1 MLRFSEAQSNAINHV
16 ESYKCLA
23 FPKLKN
29 HRLKTQ
35 DSRLMINDILLSS
48 NKAKGK
54 RPYFL
59 ENPEVERVLNITMA
73 VAMEVGVMHERLD
86 TIERLLE
93 NKGILLRSEIESFE
107 PTNEEIIERQLWHAR
122 YIARVLRIVQQELE
136 ALQQDPEQNLSMEEI
151 AERLRN
157 S

>member
-1 MLRFSEAQSNAINHV
+1 MAVVQFGMSLGLGNN
-16 ESYKCLA
+16 
-23 FPKLKN
+23 KN
-29 HRLKTQ
+29 
-35 DSRLMINDILLSS
+35 MINDIQLSA

-59 ENPEVERVLNITMA
+59 DNPEVERVMNITMA

-86 TIERLLE
+86 TIERLLAK
-93 NKGILLRSEIESFE
+93 KGILNATEIDAFE
-107 PTNEEIIERQLWHAR
+107 PNNEEVIARQLWHAR

-136 ALQQDPEQNLSMEEI
+136 ALQQGPENNLSMAEI
-151 AERLRN
+151 AERLKH

>member
-1 MLRFSEAQSNAINHV
+1 
-16 ESYKCLA
+16 
-23 FPKLKN
+23 
-29 HRLKTQ
+29 
-35 DSRLMINDILLSS
+35 MINDILLSS

-59 ENPEVERVLNITMA
+59 ENPEVERVLNITMV
-73 VAMEVGVMHERLD
+73 VAMELGVMHERLD

-93 NKGILLRSEIESFE
+93 KKGIMAKAEIDAFE
-107 PTNEEIIERQLWHAR
+107 PNNEEVIERQLWHAR

-136 ALQQDPEQNLSMEEI
+136 SLQQDPEHNLSMEEV
-151 AERLRN
+151 AERLRH

>member
-1 MLRFSEAQSNAINHV
+1 
-16 ESYKCLA
+16 
-23 FPKLKN
+23 
-29 HRLKTQ
+29 
-35 DSRLMINDILLSS
+35 MINDIQLSA

-59 ENPEVERVLNITMA
+59 DNPEVERVMNITMA

-86 TIERLLE
+86 TIERLLAE
-93 NKGILLRSEIESFE
+93 KGILNATEIDTFE
-107 PTNEEIIERQLWHAR
+107 PNNEEVIARQLWHAR

-136 ALQQDPEQNLSMEEI
+136 ALQQGPENNLSMAEI
-151 AERLRN
+151 AERLKH

>member
-1 MLRFSEAQSNAINHV
+1 LIN
-16 ESYKCLA
+16 L
-23 FPKLKN
+23 KLQK
-29 HRLKTQ
+29 
-35 DSRLMINDILLSS
+35 MINDILLSA

-93 NKGILLRSEIESFE
+93 KKGILSKIEIEAFE
-107 PTNEEIIERQLWHAR
+107 PNNEEVIERQLWHAR

-136 ALQQDPEQNLSMEEI
+136 ALQQDPEYNLSMEEI
-151 AERLRN
+151 AERLRH

>member
-1 MLRFSEAQSNAINHV
+1 
-16 ESYKCLA
+16 
-23 FPKLKN
+23 
-29 HRLKTQ
+29 
-35 DSRLMINDILLSS
+35 MINDILLSS

-59 ENPEVERVLNITMA
+59 EKPEVERVLNITMA
-73 VAMEVGVMHERLD
+73 VAMEVGVLHERLD

-93 NKGILLRSEIESFE
+93 KKGLLARTEIDAFV
-107 PTNEEIIERQLWHAR
+107 PTNDEVIERQLWHAR
-122 YIARVLRIVQQELE
+122 YVARVLRIVQQELE

-151 AERLRN
+151 AERLRH

>member
-1 MLRFSEAQSNAINHV
+1 MAVVQFGMFLGLGNN
-16 ESYKCLA
+16 
-23 FPKLKN
+23 KN
-29 HRLKTQ
+29 
-35 DSRLMINDILLSS
+35 MINDIQLSA

-59 ENPEVERVLNITMA
+59 DNPEVERVMNITMA

-86 TIERLLE
+86 TIERLLAK
-93 NKGILLRSEIESFE
+93 KGILNTTEIDAFE
-107 PTNEEIIERQLWHAR
+107 PNNEEVIARQLWHAR

-136 ALQQDPEQNLSMEEI
+136 ALQQGPENNLSMAEI
-151 AERLRN
+151 AERLKH

>member
-1 MLRFSEAQSNAINHV
+1 MAVVQFGMFLGLGNNEN
-16 ESYKCLA
+16 
-23 FPKLKN
+23 
-29 HRLKTQ
+29 
-35 DSRLMINDILLSS
+35 MINDIQLSA

-59 ENPEVERVLNITMA
+59 DNPEVERVMNITMA

-86 TIERLLE
+86 TIERLLAK
-93 NKGILLRSEIESFE
+93 KGILNTTEIDAFE
-107 PTNEEIIERQLWHAR
+107 PNNEEVIARQLWHAR

-136 ALQQDPEQNLSMEEI
+136 ALQQGPENNLSMAEI
-151 AERLRN
+151 AERLKH